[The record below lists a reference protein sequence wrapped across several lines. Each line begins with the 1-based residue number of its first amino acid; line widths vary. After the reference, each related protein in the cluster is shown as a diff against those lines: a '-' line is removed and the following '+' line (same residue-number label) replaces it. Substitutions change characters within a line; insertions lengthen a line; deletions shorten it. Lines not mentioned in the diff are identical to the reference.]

1 MGLLVDALAFCGI
14 ALLVAAGVVY
24 AHLADRLVGR

>member
-1 MGLLVDALAFCGI
+1 MGLLVDALALCGM
-14 ALLVAAGVVY
+14 AVLVVVGVVY